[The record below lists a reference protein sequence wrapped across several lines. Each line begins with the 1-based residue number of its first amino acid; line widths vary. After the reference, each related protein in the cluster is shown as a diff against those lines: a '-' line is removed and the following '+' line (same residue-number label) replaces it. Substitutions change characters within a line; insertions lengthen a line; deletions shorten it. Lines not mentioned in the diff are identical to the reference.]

1 MLYFRRI
8 LFLKFNSAGFSSTEF
23 ICVNYM
29 EIKLQSA
36 WTESQSYTNHLQYLI
51 LSNKKSTAWNS
62 RKWIRWKFNVEKEP
76 VFLI

>member
-36 WTESQSYTNHLQYLI
+36 
-51 LSNKKSTAWNS
+51 
-62 RKWIRWKFNVEKEP
+62 
-76 VFLI
+76 